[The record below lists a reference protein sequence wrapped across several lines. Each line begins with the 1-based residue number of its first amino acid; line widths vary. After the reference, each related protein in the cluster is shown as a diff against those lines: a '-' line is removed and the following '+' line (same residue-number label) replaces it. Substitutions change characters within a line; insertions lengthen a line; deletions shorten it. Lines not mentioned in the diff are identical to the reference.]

1 MIEIK
6 TTGEGFNVNIK
17 ANLSELIAFLPT
29 LTREVIQKVAA
40 DDLSGAL
47 LLHHLVNKAAVDAV
61 NDVVEAEAAKLRG
74 LSS

>member
-6 TTGEGFNVNIK
+6 TTGDGFNINIK
-17 ANLSELIAFLPT
+17 ANRSELIAFLPT
-29 LTREVIQKVAA
+29 LTREAIQKVAA
-40 DDLSGAL
+40 DDLSDAL

-61 NDVVEAEAAKLRG
+61 NDVVEAEAAKPRG